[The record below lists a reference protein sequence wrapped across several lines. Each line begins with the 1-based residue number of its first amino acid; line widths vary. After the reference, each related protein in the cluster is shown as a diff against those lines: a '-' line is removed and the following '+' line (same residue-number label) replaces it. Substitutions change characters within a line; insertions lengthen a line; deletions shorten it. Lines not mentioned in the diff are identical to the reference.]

1 MNNLAVELNKTLESS
16 VVLTLLSEYGK
27 RFYFPKGI
35 AAQSGEAK
43 KNAKKLNATIG
54 MAISEGNPMYL
65 EAIHKHLND
74 VSPKETYTYAPVAG
88 VQKLRDEWAKHIRN
102 KNPELGDTPISQPTV
117 VPGLTNG
124 ITQLADMFV
133 DPGDSVIVPDMF
145 WGNYRLIFEG
155 RREAALH
162 QFPFFKK
169 NLEGMDIDA
178 LKDTVR
184 NKSKNGKAVL
194 ILNFP
199 NNPTGYSPTTQEA
212 EEIAR
217 AVEKLGNEG
226 YKLLVIVDDAY
237 FGLFYEENLY
247 TQSLFAKLAG
257 IHENILAVKAD
268 GATKEDFVWGFRIGF
283 LTFGC
288 KGLSADQYEAIITK
302 LKGSLRASISNANH
316 LAQTLLLK
324 AFHSEGY
331 QEEKRR
337 NREILFERYKKV
349 QDFLKHNECPLKPMP
364 FNSGYFMNFYSP
376 KGRTEE
382 LRQDLLFNQ
391 GIGTISIQDMYL
403 RVAYSS
409 VDIGQIDELYSAIF
423 ETARRML

>member
-349 QDFLKHNECPLKPMP
+349 QDFLKHNE
-364 FNSGYFMNFYSP
+364 
-376 KGRTEE
+376 
-382 LRQDLLFNQ
+382 
-391 GIGTISIQDMYL
+391 
-403 RVAYSS
+403 
-409 VDIGQIDELYSAIF
+409 
-423 ETARRML
+423 